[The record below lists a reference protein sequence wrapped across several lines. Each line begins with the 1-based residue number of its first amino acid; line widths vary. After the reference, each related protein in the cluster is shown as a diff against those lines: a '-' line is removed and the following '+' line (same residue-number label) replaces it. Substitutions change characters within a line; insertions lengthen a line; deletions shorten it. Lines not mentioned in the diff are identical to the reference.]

1 MKIITAKY
9 SKLLFENCTARF
21 GMVSPDNRA
30 HIVECALCKAKKK
43 FGFMY

>member
-1 MKIITAKY
+1 MKIVAKY

-21 GMVSPDNRA
+21 GMVSPDNRT
-30 HIVECALCKAKKK
+30 HIGECALCKAKKK